1 MEFFGAPAAIFV
13 FARSGMGVYS
23 ALDAGLAMHNLMLS
37 ARDGG
42 RDPCALGFL
51 AFWSKP
57 IRQEFDVPKGY
68 KLLCGMSL
76 GYAAPSAMNEFVPPR
91 TDGSAVTLSPQRIS

>member
-1 MEFFGAPAAIFV
+1 MEFFGAPVALFV

-23 ALDAGLAMHNLMLS
+23 ALDAGLAMQNLMLS
-37 ARDGG
+37 AQARGLG
-42 RDPCALGFL
+42 TCAQGFL

-57 IRQEFDVPKGY
+57 IRQEFAIPKGY

-76 GYAAPSAMNEFVPPR
+76 GYAAPSDMNEFVPPR
-91 TDGSAVTLSPQRIS
+91 TAASDITVSFPGH